1 VTVEGRMVT
10 VNLVEDP
17 LQGRIRHE
25 VNDVHQRAGFADPD
39 LLRRLLGEPVELGHP
54 VIEEGENQDPAI
66 RSRGRAGRTGGRFL
80 RLRRR

>member
-1 VTVEGRMVT
+1 VPVEGRPVT

-17 LQGRIRHE
+17 LHGRIRHQ

-54 VIEEGENQDPAI
+54 VIEQGENQDPAI
-66 RSRGRAGRTGGRFL
+66 RSRWAGGRFL
-80 RLRRR
+80 RLRRG